1 MHNAILKND
10 LEAVLFLLSVH
21 VDVNNRT
28 RDSSQ
33 RTPLQLAT
41 VVGNDM
47 MVRNLVSERGGA
59 QVSNETEH
67 KFVWRVFAKPW
78 FKILTCHSYSLVLA
92 SMN

>member
-47 MVRNLVSERGGA
+47 MVRNLVSERGGVTKPSTNSYVVCSRNN
-59 QVSNETEH
+59 VS
-67 KFVWRVFAKPW
+67 KF
-78 FKILTCHSYSLVLA
+78 
-92 SMN
+92 